1 MFFENILAPACSLCG
16 LDVHPTA
23 RSLPVAGAVF
33 SLLALIQMDQPRA
46 PDCSWGTSSRPGTQN
61 RSIVCAKS
69 CDSSVRTA
77 SATPS
82 ISGCYVAALPRRSR
96 LSSASGPWLRCV
108 VEWRHQTAAGQ
119 GKMAAI
125 SLLIDQNHANVVLA
139 DVPPRE
145 RLADWR
151 IRHNQTAFVIFVDL
165 ANEEDSLDALYAG
178 ARAILPRTAKPDEIV
193 TVIKAVT
200 NGLAVLPGELLPTL
214 LSGASLV
221 GELLDDN
228 DADRARLTP
237 RELEV
242 LAAMADGISNKAI
255 ARRLGISFHTAK
267 FHVAAILAKLNA
279 DSRTEA
285 VARAAQ
291 LGLVM
296 L

>member
-1 MFFENILAPACSLCG
+1 MVAIAIFSADPAMR
-16 LDVHPTA
+16 
-23 RSLPVAGAVF
+23 RSLEQ
-33 SLLALIQMDQPRA
+33 LLREDAAL
-46 PDCSWGTSSRPGTQN
+46 
-61 RSIVCAKS
+61 SIVGVI
-69 CDSSVRTA
+69 DD
-77 SATPS
+77 P
-82 ISGCYVAALPRRSR
+82 
-96 LSSASGPWLRCV
+96 
-108 VEWRHQTAAGQ
+108 
-119 GKMAAI
+119 AAI

-200 NGLAVLPGELLPTL
+200 SGLAVLPGELLPTL

>member
-1 MFFENILAPACSLCG
+1 MR
-16 LDVHPTA
+16 
-23 RSLPVAGAVF
+23 RSLEQ
-33 SLLALIQMDQPRA
+33 LLRED
-46 PDCSWGTSSRPGTQN
+46 STF
-61 RSIVCAKS
+61 SIV
-69 CDSSVRTA
+69 
-77 SATPS
+77 
-82 ISGCYVAALPRRSR
+82 G
-96 LSSASGPWLRCV
+96 V
-108 VEWRHQTAAGQ
+108 VDDP
-119 GKMAAI
+119 AAI
-125 SLLIDQNHANVVLA
+125 SLLIDQNHVNVVLA
-139 DVPPRE
+139 DVPPLE

-151 IRHNQTAFVIFVDL
+151 IRHNQTAFVIFVDG
-165 ANEEDSLDALYAG
+165 ADEEDSLDALYAG
-178 ARAILPRTAKPDEIV
+178 ARAILPRTAKPDEII
-193 TVIKAVT
+193 TAIKAVT
-200 NGLAVLPGELLPTL
+200 NGLAVLPSELLPML

-242 LAAMADGISNKAI
+242 LAAMADGVSNKAI

-267 FHVAAILAKLNA
+267 FHVVAILAKLNA

>member
-1 MFFENILAPACSLCG
+1 M
-16 LDVHPTA
+16 
-23 RSLPVAGAVF
+23 R
-33 SLLALIQMDQPRA
+33 
-46 PDCSWGTSSRPGTQN
+46 
-61 RSIVCAKS
+61 
-69 CDSSVRTA
+69 
-77 SATPS
+77 
-82 ISGCYVAALPRRSR
+82 
-96 LSSASGPWLRCV
+96 
-108 VEWRHQTAAGQ
+108 WRHNMAAGQ
-119 GKMAAI
+119 RKILAI
-125 SLLIDQNHANVVLA
+125 AIFSADPAMRRSLEQLLREDSALSIADVVLA
-139 DVPPRE
+139 DAPARE
-145 RLADWR
+145 QLAHWR
-151 IRHNQTAFVIFVDL
+151 TRHNQTAFVIFVDG
-165 ANEEDSLDALYAG
+165 ADEEDSLDALYAG
-178 ARAILPRTAKPDEIV
+178 ARAILPRTAKPDEIA
-193 TVIKAVT
+193 TAIKAVT

-221 GELLDDN
+221 AELLDDN

-242 LAAMADGISNKAI
+242 LAAMADGVSNKAI